1 MYSKSIERPS
11 DIINRETK
19 EKKKPKPKLS
29 SLFDKKKNN
38 KKKNKRKY

>member
-11 DIINRETK
+11 DIKKQETK

-29 SLFDKKKNN
+29 NVFDKKKNN